1 MNKFEYILT
10 ENDKDIPIKK
20 IMRRE
25 FGFSSRLMT
34 KIKQN
39 KSAYLNGE
47 SLPGWVTGDAGDV
60 LTVMLPEETSDFEPE
75 PIPISPVYEDN
86 DLLIINKQP
95 GICGA
100 PHQGAP
106 AHTIANGLMQYLID
120 TEQKFKIRFINRL
133 DMDTSGLLI
142 IAKNS
147 HAQDSFMKQ
156 MKANTIRKK
165 YIAVVKGII
174 PENEGTI
181 DLPIGRPDPD
191 RVERW
196 VMTEGG
202 YPSVTHYSVIERF
215 KNHTLVRLIL
225 ETGRTHQIRV
235 HMAYTGHPVLGD
247 HLYGGENPLLIERQA
262 LHSQYLSFNHPVSD
276 KRIDV
281 EAPLH
286 DDMLK
291 LIEKLRK

>member
-39 KSAYLNGE
+39 KSAYINGE
-47 SLPGWVTGDAGDV
+47 SLPGWVTGESGDV
-60 LTVMLPEETSDFEPE
+60 LTVRLPEETSDFEPE
-75 PIPISPVYEDN
+75 QIPIAPVFEDN

-95 GICGA
+95 GFVVHPTKG
-100 PHQGAP
+100 HH

-120 TEQKFKIRFINRL
+120 TNQKFKIRFINRL

-215 KNHTLVRLIL
+215 KNHTLVSLIL

-262 LHSQYLSFNHPVSD
+262 LHSRYLSFNHPVSD

-286 DDMLK
+286 EDMLK

>member
-1 MNKFEYILT
+1 MNRFEYILT

-20 IMRRE
+20 IIRRE

-39 KSAYLNGE
+39 KSAYLNGQ
-47 SLPGWVTGDAGDV
+47 SLPGWVTGAAGDV
-60 LTVMLPEETSDFEPE
+60 LTVILPEETSDFEPE
-75 PIPISPVYEDN
+75 PIPITPVYEDN

-95 GICGA
+95 GFVVHPTKGH
-100 PHQGAP
+100 PT
-106 AHTIANGLMQYLID
+106 HTIANGLMQYLID

-156 MKANTIRKK
+156 MKANTISKK
-165 YIAVVKGII
+165 YIAVVKGVIS
-174 PENEGTI
+174 ENEGTI

-196 VMTEGG
+196 VITEGG

-215 KNHTLVRLIL
+215 KNHTLVKLIL

-262 LHSQYLSFNHPVSD
+262 LHSRYLSFNHPVSD
-276 KRIDV
+276 KQIDV

-286 DDMLK
+286 EDMIK
-291 LIEKLRK
+291 LIEKLRE

>member
-106 AHTIANGLMQYLID
+106 CIT
-120 TEQKFKIRFINRL
+120 
-133 DMDTSGLLI
+133 
-142 IAKNS
+142 
-147 HAQDSFMKQ
+147 
-156 MKANTIRKK
+156 
-165 YIAVVKGII
+165 
-174 PENEGTI
+174 P
-181 DLPIGRPDPD
+181 
-191 RVERW
+191 
-196 VMTEGG
+196 
-202 YPSVTHYSVIERF
+202 
-215 KNHTLVRLIL
+215 
-225 ETGRTHQIRV
+225 
-235 HMAYTGHPVLGD
+235 
-247 HLYGGENPLLIERQA
+247 
-262 LHSQYLSFNHPVSD
+262 
-276 KRIDV
+276 
-281 EAPLH
+281 
-286 DDMLK
+286 
-291 LIEKLRK
+291 

>member
-1 MNKFEYILT
+1 
-10 ENDKDIPIKK
+10 
-20 IMRRE
+20 
-25 FGFSSRLMT
+25 
-34 KIKQN
+34 
-39 KSAYLNGE
+39 
-47 SLPGWVTGDAGDV
+47 
-60 LTVMLPEETSDFEPE
+60 
-75 PIPISPVYEDN
+75 
-86 DLLIINKQP
+86 
-95 GICGA
+95 
-100 PHQGAP
+100 
-106 AHTIANGLMQYLID
+106 
-120 TEQKFKIRFINRL
+120 
-133 DMDTSGLLI
+133 MDTSGLLI

-235 HMAYTGHPVLGD
+235 HMAYLGHPVAGD
-247 HLYGGENPLLIERQA
+247 PVYGPKKVIKSLEGQC
-262 LHSQYLSFNHPVSD
+262 LHAKSIAFDHPVTGERMRFDSELPAYFTD
-276 KRIDV
+276 FLRTLR
-281 EAPLH
+281 PL
-286 DDMLK
+286 
-291 LIEKLRK
+291 

>member
-1 MNKFEYILT
+1 MKKFEYTLT
-10 ENDKDIPIKK
+10 QTDKDIPIKNIIK
-20 IMRRE
+20 RE
-25 FGFSSRLMT
+25 FKFSSRLMT

-47 SLPGWVTGDAGDV
+47 SLPSWVTGRCGDI
-60 LTVMLPEETSDFEPE
+60 LTVMLPEEKSDFEPE
-75 PIPISPVYEDN
+75 PIPIAPVYEDN

-95 GICGA
+95 GFVVHPTKGH
-100 PHQGAP
+100 PV
-106 AHTIANGLMQYLID
+106 HTIANGLMQYMAD
-120 TEQKFKIRFINRL
+120 TNQTFKIRFINRL

-156 MKANTIRKK
+156 MKSNTISKK
-165 YIAVVKGII
+165 YIAVVNGII
-174 PENEGTI
+174 TENEGTI

-191 RVERW
+191 RVERQ
-196 VMTEGG
+196 VMSCGG

-235 HMAYTGHPVLGD
+235 HMSHMGHPVLGD
-247 HLYGGENPLLIERQA
+247 QLYGGANPLLIERQA

-281 EAPLH
+281 NAPLH
-286 DDMLK
+286 DDMIQLISHLLK
-291 LIEKLRK
+291 

>member
-1 MNKFEYILT
+1 MH
-10 ENDKDIPIKK
+10 P
-20 IMRRE
+20 
-25 FGFSSRLMT
+25 T
-34 KIKQN
+34 K
-39 KSAYLNGE
+39 G
-47 SLPGWVTGDAGDV
+47 
-60 LTVMLPEETSDFEPE
+60 
-75 PIPISPVYEDN
+75 
-86 DLLIINKQP
+86 
-95 GICGA
+95 
-100 PHQGAP
+100 HP

-165 YIAVVKGII
+165 YTAVVKGVI

-202 YPSVTHYSVIERF
+202 FPSVTHYSVIERF

-235 HMAYTGHPVLGD
+235 HMAYTGYPVLGD

-262 LHSQYLSFNHPVSD
+262 LHSRYLSFNHPVSD
-276 KRIDV
+276 ERIDV

-286 DDMLK
+286 EDMLK

>member
-1 MNKFEYILT
+1 MNRFEYILT

-20 IMRRE
+20 IIRRE

-39 KSAYLNGE
+39 KSAYLNGQ
-47 SLPGWVTGDAGDV
+47 SLPGWVTGAAGDV
-60 LTVMLPEETSDFEPE
+60 LTVILPEETSDFEPE
-75 PIPISPVYEDN
+75 PIPITPVYEDN

-95 GICGA
+95 GFVVHPIKG
-100 PHQGAP
+100 HP

-156 MKANTIRKK
+156 MKANTISKK
-165 YIAVVKGII
+165 YIAVVKGVIS
-174 PENEGTI
+174 ENEGTI

-215 KNHTLVRLIL
+215 NTHTLVKLIL

-262 LHSQYLSFNHPVSD
+262 LHSRYLSFNHPVSD
-276 KRIDV
+276 KQIDV

-286 DDMLK
+286 EDMIK
-291 LIEKLRK
+291 LIEKLRE